1 MQLLLNN
8 KDIDIQTKIIAKK
21 ISAEHN
27 GDRTPVVMVGLLNGA
42 FMFYADLVRNMSIDV
57 ECDFMRV
64 KSYVGK
70 KKQGD
75 IQIMKD
81 LETPIKGK
89 HVYLV
94 DDIYDTGSTMKAL
107 IEYLEV
113 KKPASIS
120 IVTLLRRETSPIPDQ
135 AFYKYHAFTIKDEWV
150 VGFGMDDEKGYSRN
164 LNGVFAL

>member
-1 MQLLLNN
+1 MQQLIDA

-27 GDRTPVVMVGLLNGA
+27 GDKTPIVMVGLLNGA
-42 FMFYADLVRNMSIDV
+42 FMFYADLVRNMTVDV

-64 KSYVGK
+64 KSYIGK

-75 IQIMKD
+75 IQILKD

-94 DDIYDTGSTMKAL
+94 DDILDTGNTMNAL
-107 IEYLEV
+107 IELLEV
-113 KKPASIS
+113 KHPASIS
-120 IVTLLRRETSPIPDQ
+120 IVTLLTRETSPIPKQ
-135 AFYKYHAFTIKDEWV
+135 ASYHAFTIKDEWV
-150 VGFGMDDEKGYSRN
+150 VGFGMDNEKGYARN
-164 LNGVFAL
+164 YRDVFAL

>member
-1 MQLLLNN
+1 MQQLI
-8 KDIDIQTKIIAKK
+8 KAQDIDIKTKIIAKQ

-42 FMFYADLVRNMSIDV
+42 FMFYADLVRNLSIDV

-64 KSYVGK
+64 KSYIGK

-75 IQIMKD
+75 IQILKD

-94 DDIYDTGSTMKAL
+94 DDILDSGNTMNAL
-107 IEYLEV
+107 IELLEV
-113 KKPASIS
+113 KHPASIS
-120 IVTLLRRETSPIPDQ
+120 IVTLLTRETSPIPKQ
-135 AFYKYHAFTIKDEWV
+135 ASYHAFTIKDEWV
-150 VGFGMDDEKGYSRN
+150 VGFGMDNEKGYARN
-164 LNGVFAL
+164 YRDVFAL

>member
-94 DDIYDTGSTMKAL
+94 DDIYDTGNTVKAV

-113 KKPASIS
+113 KHPASIS
-120 IVTLLRRETSPIPDQ
+120 IVSLLTRETSPIPAQ
-135 AFYKYHAFTIKDEWV
+135 PSYHAFTIKDEWV
-150 VGFGMDDEKGYSRN
+150 VGFGMDNEKGYARN
-164 LNGVFAL
+164 YRDVFAL

>member
-1 MQLLLNN
+1 MRTLFEP
-8 KDIDIQTKIIAKK
+8 KEIDIQTKIIAKK
-21 ISAEHN
+21 ISAEHK
-27 GDRTPVVMVGLLNGA
+27 GDKTPVVMVGLLNGA
-42 FMFYADLVRNMSIDV
+42 FMFYADLVRNLCIDV

-64 KSYVGK
+64 KSYTAQF
-70 KKQGD
+70 KQGD
-75 IQIMKD
+75 IKIIKD

-120 IVTLLRRETSPIPDQ
+120 IVTLLTRETSPTPTHPS
-135 AFYKYHAFTIKDEWV
+135 YHAFTIKDEWL